1 MRPSNAETAKSL
13 DETIG
18 GIKKLWTRRSAARRK
33 DKKEKE
39 GEE

>member
-18 GIKKLWTRRSAARRK
+18 GMKKLWRSATRRK
-33 DKKEKE
+33 DKNEKE